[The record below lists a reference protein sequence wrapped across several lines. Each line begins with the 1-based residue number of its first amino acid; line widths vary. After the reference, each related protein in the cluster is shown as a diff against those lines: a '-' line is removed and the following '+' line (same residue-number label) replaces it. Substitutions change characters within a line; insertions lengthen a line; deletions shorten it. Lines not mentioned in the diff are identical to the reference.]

1 MRMRARLANREVLGT
16 VEIPACR
23 WRPRQPMLTPMSE
36 ENSLWKGS
44 PSQWLNLGPYAI
56 AALLAVGITAGGMA
70 FSPAF
75 AGLIL
80 PTLYAVW
87 KYLTVR
93 TRGFELT
100 SERLKITSGVIN
112 QHVDEIELYRVKDSQ
127 LMRSWWMRLTGLA
140 SVNLETSD
148 RTMPKLV
155 IPAIHGGAEM
165 RELLRK
171 QVEIQRDKKRVR
183 EMDFD
188 DVTDGDLT

>member
-1 MRMRARLANREVLGT
+1 MT
-16 VEIPACR
+16 
-23 WRPRQPMLTPMSE
+23 E
-36 ENSLWKGS
+36 ENVLWKGN
-44 PSQWLNLGPYAI
+44 PSQWLNLGPFS
-56 AALLAVGITAGGMA
+56 AAAFLAAGIVVGGL
-70 FSPAF
+70 FFPPAF

-80 PTLYAVW
+80 PLPYAVW

-127 LMRSWWMRLTGLA
+127 LLRTWWMRLTGLA

-148 RTMPKLV
+148 RSMPSLV
-155 IPAIHGGAEM
+155 IPAIRGGTDM

-171 QVEIQRDKKRVR
+171 QVELQRDKKRVR
-183 EMDFD
+183 ELDFD
-188 DVTDGDLT
+188 EAAEGGAEAG